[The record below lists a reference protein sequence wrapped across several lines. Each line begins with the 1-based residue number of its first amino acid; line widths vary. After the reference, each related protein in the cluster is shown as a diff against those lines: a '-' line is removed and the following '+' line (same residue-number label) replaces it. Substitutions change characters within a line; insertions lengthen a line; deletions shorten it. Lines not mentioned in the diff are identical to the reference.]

1 MIRLTLLLALLPS
14 LAAAAGGEPVPAATS
29 VPKPADEAQVFPV
42 TVPKARHL
50 LPVEITDRMRAA
62 LVVKMGGPP
71 PQHDEPSHD
80 AKPTGH

>member
-14 LAAAAGGEPVPAATS
+14 LAAAAGGEPAPAATS
-29 VPKPADEAQVFPV
+29 VPKPGDADFSFPV

-50 LPVEITDRMRAA
+50 LPVEITERMRAA
-62 LVVKMGGPP
+62 LVVRMGGAP
-71 PQHDEPSHD
+71 PQPEEPSHD